1 MVEEDPSIS
10 PPAGE
15 DTCFPGGLAGR
26 NPDEA
31 GDPAA
36 ASSEAACEAKVSFAG
51 A

>member
-1 MVEEDPSIS
+1 MVGEDPSIS
-10 PPAGE
+10 TLVGE

-36 ASSEAACEAKVSFAG
+36 ASRRWERPAS
-51 A
+51 